1 MAKQVSTGSGL
12 FFLHKSPEREKSC
25 RRFRKFPFRTPF
37 CKGKLRISMQPYVS
51 ACRWGEKC
59 IFMSIRLLIPEWSLQ
74 LFHLY
79 VFDNSR
85 FVELNCDTNMI
96 SYIEI
101 STKFSKN
108 KSSRIYS
115 ESLELVAGEGLE
127 PSTSGLWARRAT
139 NCSTPRHH
147 NKFLEG
153 GTGDRTRTG
162 TRITS
167 HRILSPR
174 CLPIPPLRLIV

>member
-1 MAKQVSTGSGL
+1 MAKPVSIGSGL
-12 FFLHKSPEREKSC
+12 FFLHKSPKREMSC

-37 CKGKLRISMQPYVS
+37 CKRKLRISMQPYVS

-59 IFMSIRLLIPEWSLQ
+59 IFMSIRLLIPEWILQ

-108 KSSRIYS
+108 KRSRIYS
-115 ESLELVAGEGLE
+115 ESRFFG
-127 PSTSGLWARRAT
+127 
-139 NCSTPRHH
+139 C
-147 NKFLEG
+147 
-153 GTGDRTRTG
+153 GDRM
-162 TRITS
+162 
-167 HRILSPR
+167 RILMPHIWMPHLYSKWI
-174 CLPIPPLRLIV
+174 LLRFRMILVQ